1 MPDLKKLREDI
12 EKFPQRRSEINLQGN
27 FREYSQKV
35 GELYLKLKT
44 SIEDAKRIEKSSGKE
59 NFDKN
64 GVLSEIKTATRE
76 AKKLK
81 KSIEEDANSVASKAT
96 ENAVERMNDKA
107 IRTSTKCRDGWRQH
121 IDRNATKWTQIATVL
136 ERFPS
141 ADCRD
146 FKNAVRDLMSARDRI
161 PQSEQEVDD
170 AKKLQEELQQGISK
184 LGLEG
189 DFGKF
194 LENASTGNCSLKQ
207 ALVPEIKKKLDEFD
221 LWDTFQIT
229 L

>member
-1 MPDLKKLREDI
+1 MPDLKQLREDI
-12 EKFPQRRSEINLQGN
+12 EKFPERRSEISLQGN
-27 FREYSQKV
+27 FREYSKKV
-35 GELYLKLKT
+35 GELYLKLKA
-44 SIEDAKRIEKSSGKE
+44 SIEDADRIEKSSGKE

-64 GVLSEIKTATRE
+64 GVLSEIKTAIRE

-81 KSIEEDANSVASKAT
+81 QSIEEDANSVASKAT
-96 ENAVERMNDKA
+96 ENAVVRMNEKA
-107 IRTSTKCRDGWRQH
+107 TRSSTKCRDGWKQH

-146 FKNAVRDLMSARDRI
+146 FKNAVRDLTSARDRI
-161 PQSEQEVDD
+161 PQSEQEVED
-170 AKKLQEELQQGISK
+170 AKKLQKELQQGISK

-207 ALVPEIKKKLDEFD
+207 ALEPEVKKKLDEFD
-221 LWDTFQIT
+221 LWDTFHIT

>member
-12 EKFPQRRSEINLQGN
+12 EKFPERRSEINLQGN
-27 FREYSQKV
+27 FREYSEKV
-35 GELYLKLKT
+35 GELYLKLKA
-44 SIEDAKRIEKSSGKE
+44 SIEDAVRIEKSSGKE

-64 GVLSEIKTATRE
+64 GVLSEIKTAIRE

-81 KSIEEDANSVASKAT
+81 QSIEEDANSVASKAT
-96 ENAVERMNDKA
+96 ENAVVRMNEKA
-107 IRTSTKCRDGWRQH
+107 TRSSTKCRDGWRQH

-146 FKNAVRDLMSARDRI
+146 FKNAVRDLSTAGERI
-161 PQSEQEVDD
+161 PQSDQEVED
-170 AKKLQEELQQGISK
+170 AKKLQEKLQQGISK

-194 LENASTGNCSLKQ
+194 LETASGGECSLKEV
-207 ALVPEIKKKLDEFD
+207 LKPEVKKKLDEFH
-221 LWDTFQIT
+221 LWDTFHIT

>member
-12 EKFPQRRSEINLQGN
+12 EKFPERRSEINLQGN
-27 FREYSQKV
+27 FREYSEKV
-35 GELYLKLKT
+35 GQLYLKLKA
-44 SIEDAKRIEKSSGKE
+44 SIEDAVRIEKSSGKE

-64 GVLSEIKTATRE
+64 GVLSEIKTAIRE

-81 KSIEEDANSVASKAT
+81 QSIEEDANSVASKAT
-96 ENAVERMNDKA
+96 ENAVVRMNEKA
-107 IRTSTKCRDGWRQH
+107 TRSSTKCRDGWRQH

-141 ADCRD
+141 TDCRD

-161 PQSEQEVDD
+161 PQSEQEVED

-194 LENASTGNCSLKQ
+194 LQNASTGNCSLKQ
-207 ALVPEIKKKLDEFD
+207 ALEPEVKKKLDEFD
-221 LWDTFQIT
+221 LWDTFHIT